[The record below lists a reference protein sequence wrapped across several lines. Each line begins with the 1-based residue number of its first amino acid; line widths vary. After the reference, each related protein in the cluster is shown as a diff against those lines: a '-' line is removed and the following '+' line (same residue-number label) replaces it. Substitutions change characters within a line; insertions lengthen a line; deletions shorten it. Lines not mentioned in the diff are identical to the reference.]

1 MVRRVQNI
9 GEDIV
14 SNRMKSNSGSKAN
27 TACTIA
33 SAISGAAT
41 GRGKWSVWLLS
52 LALSANGAE
61 TELSKTL
68 KGIEN
73 HYNNAQSLVVNF
85 AESYTSQGHKRTEKG
100 MLYLRKPGK
109 MRWQYT
115 DPAGKLVVS
124 DGKNIYFLDNHRA
137 EKMPLKETDDMRAP
151 LAFLLGRLHF
161 EDDFKQVTTSPDPRT
176 SNLFVTATPKSDKL
190 PYTQVTFL
198 VSADSVIHWL
208 SVIGQDGSNLE
219 YVFENEKKN
228 APVEESMFHF
238 VPPPGVEYVNP

>member
-1 MVRRVQNI
+1 
-9 GEDIV
+9 
-14 SNRMKSNSGSKAN
+14 
-27 TACTIA
+27 
-33 SAISGAAT
+33 
-41 GRGKWSVWLLS
+41 
-52 LALSANGAE
+52 
-61 TELSKTL
+61 
-68 KGIEN
+68 
-73 HYNNAQSLVVNF
+73 
-85 AESYTSQGHKRTEKG
+85 